1 MNTVELTLKTM
12 RVFLVDGSRLLNE
25 GLTQRLVELPG
36 LEVVGQADNLADAVR
51 EIRVQT
57 PDVVMLDVSLLGQ
70 SGLDLVNAV
79 THEESAPFVM
89 VLAGNVS
96 GFEPGPDILL
106 YKASSVASAVAI
118 LENLLRHF
126 QAPEES

>member
-1 MNTVELTLKTM
+1 MNTVELALKTM

-25 GLTQRLVELPG
+25 GLTDRLAELPG

-51 EIRVQT
+51 EIRLET
-57 PDVVMLDVSLLGQ
+57 PDVVMLDVSLLGK

-79 THEESAPFVM
+79 TREESAPFVM

-96 GFEPGPDILL
+96 GFEAGPDILL
-106 YKASSVASAVAI
+106 YKAASVASAVAI

-126 QAPEES
+126 QASEES